1 MSPKCP
7 IRFNVSLLKWINLA
21 KLPGWCEYLCA
32 LCLSDGARLPFFFP
46 SSMEMCWYFQL
57 RGKCIQIT
65 YFTAAGELVDFYDT
79 RLPPGAIC
87 KSDAAGSIQI
97 KIALFFPGGE
107 IHFFTQSVINCTHT
121 HAQWVQ
127 YSATYPLCA
136 DSSTRDLNPPPSGL
150 LIDGGRTESWENV
163 WSFSAARFNSL
174 SAFLKT
180 WQFKDEEVFK
190 RCGDAAPRCVDHFIC
205 LMSVSHTASHVAARC
220 DEPRW
225 GGWLCAILSQAA
237 VD

>member
-1 MSPKCP
+1 MSRLNTLPSDQWIAEEKWFVINVSGISIFYIITPSTEALVLFSLHFMSPKCP

-97 KIALFFPGGE
+97 KIALFLPGGE

-121 HAQWVQ
+121 HTHSE
-127 YSATYPLCA
+127 YSTAPHIHSVLTRPRGTWTRHRLVSWSMA
-136 DSSTRDLNPPPSGL
+136 DELNPERTSGL
-150 LIDGGRTESWENV
+150 SQPLVST
-163 WSFSAARFNSL
+163 L
-174 SAFLKT
+174 CL
-180 WQFKDEEVFK
+180 
-190 RCGDAAPRCVDHFIC
+190 HF
-205 LMSVSHTASHVAARC
+205 
-220 DEPRW
+220 
-225 GGWLCAILSQAA
+225 
-237 VD
+237 